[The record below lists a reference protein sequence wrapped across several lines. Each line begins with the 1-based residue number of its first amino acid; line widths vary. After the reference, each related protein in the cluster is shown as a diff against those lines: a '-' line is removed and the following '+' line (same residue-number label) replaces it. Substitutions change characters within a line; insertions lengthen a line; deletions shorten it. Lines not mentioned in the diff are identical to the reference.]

1 VTERVLASTTC
12 PPPPPPAQPFAP
24 PPPPPT
30 SKTFTFDTL
39 GGAVQVLDPELMLNM
54 QYEEFGITLTF
65 VELVKLL
72 LHVRALALGMEKIVA
87 DANKVSTKKKDF
99 FT

>member
-1 VTERVLASTTC
+1 
-12 PPPPPPAQPFAP
+12 
-24 PPPPPT
+24 
-30 SKTFTFDTL
+30 
-39 GGAVQVLDPELMLNM
+39 MLNM
-54 QYEEFGITLTF
+54 QYEEFGMTLTF